1 MKKDQVDLEN
11 AVVWIPDS
19 KTPNGVAEVPLT
31 DMARE
36 AFRDQ
41 MRDRRTTRPYLFPS
55 EQEPERVIRPR
66 SRRHGRRRCGGP
78 RFRTFGSTICGRPT
92 PLG

>member
-11 AVVWIPDS
+11 AFVWIPDS

-31 DMARE
+31 ELALT

-41 MRDRRTTRPYLFPS
+41 MNVAGPGSYLFPI
-55 EQEPERVIRPR
+55 RMDRGTRPR
-66 SRRHGRRRCGGP
+66 SRRLAQDPEAG
-78 RFRTFGSTICGRPT
+78 
-92 PLG
+92 